1 MKQLAIPVL
10 AVLLVC
16 ACGCTPTQRG
26 AVAGAAIGAAG
37 GAATSAIAGGDA
49 VTGALIGGAIGTA
62 GGAIVGAQHENDEY
76 DDYYYDIVVD
86 TTVPGTYS
94 VVNLPSTMPTGTYII
109 DCTTAGGITFT
120 GTFYFVN
127 PGDD

>member
-1 MKQLAIPVL
+1 MKHLFSAF
-10 AVLLVC
+10 VLLLTC
-16 ACGCTPTQRG
+16 LPTLAFITGNPSETNVVIHQK
-26 AVAGAAIGAAG
+26 
-37 GAATSAIAGGDA
+37 TGDHNYIRSDQPT
-49 VTGALIGGAIGTA
+49 VTLNNDGFYLTIDGHGETA
-62 GGAIVGAQHENDEY
+62 SY
-76 DDYYYDIVVD
+76 DVVIYDNYYYDIVVD

-109 DCTTAGGITFT
+109 DCTTTGGITFT

>member
-1 MKQLAIPVL
+1 MKHLFSAF
-10 AVLLVC
+10 VLLLTC
-16 ACGCTPTQRG
+16 LPTLAFITVRPSETNVVIHQNTGNHNYIRSDQP
-26 AVAGAAIGAAG
+26 
-37 GAATSAIAGGDA
+37 T
-49 VTGALIGGAIGTA
+49 VTLNNDGFYLTIDGHGETA
-62 GGAIVGAQHENDEY
+62 SY
-76 DDYYYDIVVD
+76 DVVIYDNYYYDIVVD

-94 VVNLPSTMPTGTYII
+94 IVNLPSTMPTGTYII

>member
-1 MKQLAIPVL
+1 MKKLTL
-10 AVLLVC
+10 TFLVC
-16 ACGCTPTQRG
+16 IYAFQMNAFTRGEQNVVIHQKTGNHNYIRSDQPT
-26 AVAGAAIGAAG
+26 
-37 GAATSAIAGGDA
+37 
-49 VTGALIGGAIGTA
+49 VTLNNDGFYLTIDGHGETA
-62 GGAIVGAQHENDEY
+62 SYDVVIY

>member
-10 AVLLVC
+10 AVLLAC

-26 AVAGAAIGAAG
+26 AVAGGAIGAAG

-62 GGAIVGAQHENDEY
+62 GGAIVGAQHEND
-76 DDYYYDIVVD
+76 DDYYYDRRRSD
-86 TTVPGTYS
+86 HY
-94 VVNLPSTMPTGTYII
+94 
-109 DCTTAGGITFT
+109 
-120 GTFYFVN
+120 
-127 PGDD
+127 